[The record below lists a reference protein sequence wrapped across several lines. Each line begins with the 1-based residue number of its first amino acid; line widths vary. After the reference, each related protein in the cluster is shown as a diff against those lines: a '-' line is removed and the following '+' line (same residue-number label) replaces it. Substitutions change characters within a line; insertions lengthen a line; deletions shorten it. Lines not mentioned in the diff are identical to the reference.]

1 MIKSKKKTG
10 VKTVSQ
16 YAYTAFISYR
26 HKLPDEAIA
35 KKLHSF
41 IENYSIPKD
50 VKASSGRR
58 KMGRV
63 FRDQEELPLSTDLGG
78 DIKAALDSSEWLI
91 AVCSKDYLESKWCM
105 TEMDYFISIGRRD
118 HILAILAEGEPE
130 TSFPRQLR
138 FVERGGE
145 TVELEPLAGDVRGE
159 TLSESLKKLGREK
172 LRILAPILGVSYDT
186 LRQRARRKRIRTAI
200 AAAAVAIALLGG
212 FLTYAL
218 VKNAQI
224 TAQNEQIMLQNE
236 EISRQNEEI
245 AEQRDIAL
253 NNQMQVLIEQANISV
268 SGENKLPAQRILAE
282 ASDLRETV
290 GEVNDAALYSAL
302 EASLYTGSF
311 ETIQTID
318 NDNRRFNS
326 IVFSH
331 DDRYLLGITN
341 INSATLI
348 DAESGKLMYSV
359 SRSDV
364 GMLDSVG
371 FTKDDKYFFTVDSW
385 YGYVSLYK
393 TATGELYRQF
403 DAADGRA
410 WNIGEKVFAMEGG
423 KILVPTRTEL
433 FIWDYEADDGEGVLP
448 IDMSTMESYI
458 QPFMV
463 DLSPDGSCIAEGS
476 PGYGVGLKIRSLD
489 GKREIA
495 LENDSERGYFPI
507 MFSGNGKYVAASSM
521 NVYSVWNAETGRL
534 VLNGAVSAAG
544 FDVGSVVINYDGSVL
559 LFMTSQY
566 LCAIEVKSGR
576 TLWEITA
583 ESNVVTEA
591 AVSPNGKY
599 VCAYGGISGV
609 FDIKTG
615 ERLSDRPCSA
625 FSNDG
630 TKVLSDTF
638 GSDPAVLITPEAAT
652 AKIVG
657 GYKGELFTTPRYT
670 DPPAFIGLSLK
681 HSAGDF
687 YTTFP
692 GNVNRKSA
700 VYIDPETRYAA
711 CTHYDGF
718 IEVFDISDTDNIK
731 DAYCIAEHCYNS
743 VEDVVFSGS
752 LMASCGG
759 FDPRCAVFDLESG
772 TMLHVLRGEGYAY
785 KSEFSPDGS
794 KIMLL
799 CGRGSDVVLVYSVQT
814 GNLLYRIEA
823 PGDLSFTEIGF
834 SPDGEK
840 AVALLSDGR
849 AAVGEI
855 YGTLG
860 ELIKLTREAK

>member
-1 MIKSKKKTG
+1 M
-10 VKTVSQ
+10 SQ

-26 HKLPDEAIA
+26 HRLPDEAIA
-35 KKLHSF
+35 KKLHSL

-50 VKASSGRR
+50 VKASSGRK

-78 DIKAALDSSEWLI
+78 DIKAALDRSEWLI
-91 AVCSKDYLESKWCM
+91 AICSKDYLESKWCM
-105 TEMDYFISIGRRD
+105 TEMDHFISTGRRD

-138 FVERGGE
+138 FIERDGE

-159 TLSESLKKLGREK
+159 TLSKSLNKLGREK
-172 LRILAPILGVSYDT
+172 LRILAPMLGVSYDT

-224 TAQNEQIMLQNE
+224 TAQNVQIMQQNE

-282 ASDLRETV
+282 ASGLRESV
-290 GEVNDAALYSAL
+290 GSVNDGALYSAL

-393 TATGELYRQF
+393 TGTGELYRQF
-403 DAADGRA
+403 DAGDGRA
-410 WNIGEKVFAMEGG
+410 WNIGEKVFAMDGG
-423 KILVPTRTEL
+423 KILIPTHTEL

-448 IDMSTMESYI
+448 VDLSTMESYI
-458 QPFMV
+458 RPFMV
-463 DLSPDGSCIAEGS
+463 DLSPDGSCVAEGS
-476 PGYGVGLKIRSLD
+476 PGYGIGLKIRSLD
-489 GKREIA
+489 GEREIA
-495 LENDSERGYFPI
+495 LENDTERGYYPI
-507 MFSGNGKYVAASSM
+507 MFSGNGKYVAASSG
-521 NVYSVWNAETGRL
+521 NVYSVWDAETGRL
-534 VLNGAVSAAG
+534 VLDGAVSASG
-544 FDVGSVVINYDGSVL
+544 FHSASVVINYDGSVL
-559 LFMTSQY
+559 LYMTSEY
-566 LCAIEVKSGR
+566 LCAIEVKTGR

-599 VCAYGGISGV
+599 VCTYGGISGV
-609 FDIKTG
+609 FDINTG
-615 ERLSDRPCSA
+615 EKLSDRPCSA

-638 GSDPAVLITPEAAT
+638 GSDPTVLITPEAAT
-652 AKIVG
+652 AKIVD
-657 GYKGELFTTPRYT
+657 GYNDELFTTPRHT
-670 DPPAFIGLSLK
+670 NPPALIGLTLK

-692 GNVNRKSA
+692 GNANRKSA
-700 VYIDPETRYAA
+700 VYIDPETKYAA
-711 CTHYDGF
+711 CTHNDGF
-718 IEVFDISDTDNIK
+718 IEVFDISDTENVK

-743 VEDVVFSGS
+743 VEDIVFSGS

-759 FDPRCAVFDLESG
+759 YDPRCAVFDLESG

-785 KSEFSPDGS
+785 KAEFSPDGS
-794 KIMLL
+794 KLMLL
-799 CGRGSDVVLVYSVQT
+799 CGRGSSVVLVYSVRT

-823 PGDLSFTEIGF
+823 PGGLSFTEIGF
-834 SPDGEK
+834 SPDGGK
-840 AVALLSDGR
+840 AVAILSDGR
-849 AAVGEI
+849 AAVGVI
-855 YGTLG
+855 YGTLD
-860 ELIKLTREAK
+860 ELIGLAKEER

>member
-1 MIKSKKKTG
+1 MNKKPFG
-10 VKTVSQ
+10 VKTVDQ

-35 KKLHSF
+35 KKLHSL

-50 VKASSGRR
+50 VRASSGRR

-78 DIKAALDSSEWLI
+78 DIKAALDNSEWLI
-91 AVCSKDYLESKWCM
+91 AVCSPDYLQSKWCM
-105 TEMDYFISIGRRD
+105 TELEYFISIGRRD
-118 HILAILAEGEPE
+118 HILTVLANGEPE
-130 TSFPRQLR
+130 DSFPAQLR
-138 FVERGGE
+138 FVQQEGRM
-145 TVELEPLAGDVRGE
+145 VEIEPLAGDVRGS

-172 LRILAPILGVSYDT
+172 LRLLAPILNVSYDA
-186 LRQRARRKRIRTAI
+186 LRQRARRKKVRTAVA
-200 AAAAVAIALLGG
+200 AAAAVIVLLGG

-224 TAQNEQIMLQNE
+224 TAQNEQIKIQNE
-236 EISRQNEEI
+236 EIVRQNEEI

-268 SGENKLPAQRILAE
+268 GSDNKLPAQKMLAE
-282 ASDLRETV
+282 ASELRETV
-290 GEVNDAALYSAL
+290 GKDNDGPLYSAL

-341 INSATLI
+341 LNSATLI

-393 TATGELYRQF
+393 TETGELYREF
-403 DAADGRA
+403 DASNGTA
-410 WNIGEKVFAMEGG
+410 WNIGEKVFAMDDHR
-423 KILVPTRTEL
+423 ILVPLRTVL
-433 FIWDYEADDGEGVLP
+433 CIWDYEADDGEDVLP
-448 IDMSTMESYI
+448 IDTGTVESYI

-463 DLSPDGSCIAEGS
+463 DLSPDGTCIVEGS
-476 PGYGVGLKIRSLD
+476 PGYGEGLKIKSLD
-489 GKREIA
+489 GKREIK

-507 MFSGNGKYVAASSM
+507 MFSGNGKYVAASSV
-521 NVYSVWNAETGRL
+521 NLYFVWNAETGKL
-534 VLNGAVSAAG
+534 ILSGGVSGTG
-544 FDVGSVVINYDGSVL
+544 FSMGSALLNYDGSVL
-559 LFMTSQY
+559 LFMSSEY
-566 LCAIEVKSGR
+566 LCAIDVKSGKM
-576 TLWEITA
+576 LWDISA
-583 ESNVVTEA
+583 ESNIVTEA
-591 AVSPNGKY
+591 SVSPNGKY

-609 FDIKTG
+609 FDIRTG
-615 ERLSDRPCSA
+615 EMLSDRPCSA

-638 GSDPAVLITPEAAT
+638 SSDPAVLITPEAAT
-652 AKIVG
+652 AKIVS

-670 DPPAFIGLSLK
+670 NPSAFIGVTLK
-681 HSAGDF
+681 HSAGDY

-700 VYIDPETRYAA
+700 VYIDPETKYAA
-711 CTHYDGF
+711 CTHNDGF

-743 VEDVVFSGS
+743 VEDVVFNGS

-759 FDPRCAVFDLESG
+759 YDPRCAVFDLESG
-772 TMLHVLRGEGYAY
+772 TMVHVLRGEGYAY

-794 KIMLL
+794 KLMLL
-799 CGRGSDVVLVYSVQT
+799 CGTSGNVVLVYSVRT
-814 GNLLYRIEA
+814 GNLLYRITA

-834 SPDGEK
+834 SPDGAK

-849 AAVGEI
+849 AAVGEM
-855 YGTLG
+855 YATLD
-860 ELIKLTREAK
+860 EMIKLAREAE